1 MMFCIAGADGFF
13 GAYLQ
18 KELLR
23 HSEKIL
29 ALNHRESV
37 FPDSGN
43 LKNFRFEITDDKCI
57 DRLVSLL
64 HDEKEINIIYLIACH
79 DPDAVKNA
87 PDKAEYINHICYEK
101 FLKAI
106 KSLDIRTFYYASS
119 DTVYGESR
127 DNEVFTEKS
136 PLCPVNIYGE
146 QKKKA
151 EEITRRYGYSVAR
164 FPYMYAPSLN
174 GKKHFF
180 DEILSS
186 LRQGKQMELLSD
198 YVRSSLTYKT
208 AAEYLYKLIKTDT
221 EEKVVNICADKPSS
235 KCDIGLCAARLTG
248 ADISLISPVT
258 MESFDKFTEK
268 RAGSIIMSN
277 TLLKKVLGE
286 TEEIIFDDLA
296 EE

>member
-18 KELLR
+18 RELLR

-29 ALNHRESV
+29 ALNHRGCV
-37 FPDSGN
+37 FPDSEN
-43 LKNFRFEITDDKCI
+43 LKNLQFESTDDKCI
-57 DRLVSLL
+57 DRVVSLL
-64 HDEKEINIIYLIACH
+64 RDEKEINIIYLIACH
-79 DPDAVKNA
+79 NPDIVKKD

-106 KSLDIRTFYYASS
+106 QSLDIRTFYYASS
-119 DTVYGESR
+119 DTVYGESL
-127 DNEVFTEKS
+127 DNEVFTEQS
-136 PLCPVNIYGE
+136 PLCPVNVYGE

-151 EEITRRYGYSVAR
+151 EEITRKYGYSVVR

-174 GKKHFF
+174 SKKHFF

-186 LRQGKQMELLSD
+186 LRQGEQMELLSD
-198 YVRSSLTYKT
+198 YIRSSVTYKT

-221 EEKVVNICADKPSS
+221 DEKVINICADKPTS
-235 KCDIGLCAARLTG
+235 KFDIGLCAALYTD
-248 ADISLISPVT
+248 AEASLIESVT
-258 MESFDKFTEK
+258 MESFEKFTEK
-268 RAGSIIMSN
+268 RAGSIMMSN
-277 TLLKKVLGE
+277 ALLKNILGE
-286 TEEIIFDDLA
+286 TKEIIFNDLT